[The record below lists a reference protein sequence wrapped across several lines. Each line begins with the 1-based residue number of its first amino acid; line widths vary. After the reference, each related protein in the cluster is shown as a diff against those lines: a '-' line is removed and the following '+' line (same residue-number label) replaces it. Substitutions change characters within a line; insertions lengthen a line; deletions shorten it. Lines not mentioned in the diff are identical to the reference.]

1 MNAVILVG
9 RMTRDAEVKT
19 LDSGSKVVLFTIA
32 VDRSGKS
39 KETDFIDCKAWGTTG
54 DFISKYFTKGKP
66 IAVKGELQTRSWETS
81 EGSKRKATEVRVD
94 QVAFVP
100 GSSNNS
106 APAEE
111 SEELVF

>member
-9 RMTRDAEVKT
+9 RMTRDAEIKT
-19 LDSGSKVVLFTIA
+19 LDSGSKVVSFTIA

-66 IAVKGELQTRSWETS
+66 ISVKGELQTRTWET
-81 EGSKRKATEVRVD
+81 ENGKRKATEVRVD

-111 SEELVF
+111 PEELVF